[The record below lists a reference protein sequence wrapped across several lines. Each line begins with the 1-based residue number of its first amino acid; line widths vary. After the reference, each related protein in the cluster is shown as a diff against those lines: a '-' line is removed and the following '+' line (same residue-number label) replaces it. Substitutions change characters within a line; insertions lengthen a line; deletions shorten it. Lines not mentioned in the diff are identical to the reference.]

1 MSLTILSSFGQLRI
15 GSLQGHTY
23 LEDGLLDSLHP
34 HVLFGQKLRQA
45 TTRGTCTFT
54 PCTVC
59 RAHTLHHTQCTE
71 GRKWTNTFRAVRSA
85 SIKSTPIDVD
95 YQLCATVC
103 ARYSECH
110 LFTHDS
116 RKEPRLMPGLVE
128 VAVGGLA
135 LQSRQVDTFLP

>member
-1 MSLTILSSFGQLRI
+1 MSLTIQSSFGQLRI
-15 GSLQGHTY
+15 VSLQGHTY

-45 TTRGTCTFT
+45 TTRGT
-54 PCTVC
+54 
-59 RAHTLHHTQCTE
+59 AHLHPAQCVAHIHYHAQCTE

-95 YQLCATVC
+95 YKLCVTVC
-103 ARYSECH
+103 ARYSVCH

-116 RKEPRLMPGLVE
+116 RKEPQLMPGLIE
-128 VAVGGLA
+128 VAVGSLA
-135 LQSRQVDTFLP
+135 LQSRQVDTFLS